1 MKNKE
6 KGIKSLKSKCI
17 NNELINSVINF
28 IQQSKKLNMIIQI
41 DNNNIDNSKICVE
54 NIQSEFNINNKQ
66 NNGKN
71 EYDDNLG
78 QDEQDI
84 EINDKNFLEMVE
96 SNLLFIKENYI
107 NKNEPE
113 KNESKINIS
122 VKKKKVSE
130 KKKKKKSTRRFK
142 ILKHCL
148 NQLKYNEL
156 SLDEFLKKSPFQTRP
171 YQLPYSLDF
180 INAIKFDK
188 YDKLEEY
195 LEFPELLYSYDYYR
209 QTGFHWA
216 VKLDRIKSLIMM
228 LKCGNCINLRDVNG
242 FTPLALAAKNNNIDI
257 CQILCDSGANPL
269 IPNNDGLIPKD
280 ISTEI
285 KLKSYL
291 TIYTQNYL
299 QKNKS
304 IKYFT

>member
-1 MKNKE
+1 M
-6 KGIKSLKSKCI
+6 
-17 NNELINSVINF
+17 
-28 IQQSKKLNMIIQI
+28 
-41 DNNNIDNSKICVE
+41 
-54 NIQSEFNINNKQ
+54 
-66 NNGKN
+66 
-71 EYDDNLG
+71 
-78 QDEQDI
+78 
-84 EINDKNFLEMVE
+84 
-96 SNLLFIKENYI
+96 
-107 NKNEPE
+107 
-113 KNESKINIS
+113 
-122 VKKKKVSE
+122 
-130 KKKKKKSTRRFK
+130 
-142 ILKHCL
+142 
-148 NQLKYNEL
+148 
-156 SLDEFLKKSPFQTRP
+156 KKSPFQTRP

-228 LKCGNCINLRDVNG
+228 LKCGNCIKLRDVNG
-242 FTPLALAAKNNNIDI
+242 FTTLALAAKNNNMDI

>member
-1 MKNKE
+1 M
-6 KGIKSLKSKCI
+6 
-17 NNELINSVINF
+17 
-28 IQQSKKLNMIIQI
+28 
-41 DNNNIDNSKICVE
+41 
-54 NIQSEFNINNKQ
+54 
-66 NNGKN
+66 
-71 EYDDNLG
+71 
-78 QDEQDI
+78 
-84 EINDKNFLEMVE
+84 
-96 SNLLFIKENYI
+96 
-107 NKNEPE
+107 
-113 KNESKINIS
+113 
-122 VKKKKVSE
+122 
-130 KKKKKKSTRRFK
+130 
-142 ILKHCL
+142 
-148 NQLKYNEL
+148 
-156 SLDEFLKKSPFQTRP
+156 KKSPFQTRP

-242 FTPLALAAKNNNIDI
+242 FTPLALAAKNNNMDI

>member
-41 DNNNIDNSKICVE
+41 DNNSIDNSKICVE

-156 SLDEFLKKSPFQTRP
+156 SLDLLKLSH
-171 YQLPYSLDF
+171 
-180 INAIKFDK
+180 N
-188 YDKLEEY
+188 
-195 LEFPELLYSYDYYR
+195 
-209 QTGFHWA
+209 
-216 VKLDRIKSLIMM
+216 
-228 LKCGNCINLRDVNG
+228 
-242 FTPLALAAKNNNIDI
+242 
-257 CQILCDSGANPL
+257 
-269 IPNNDGLIPKD
+269 
-280 ISTEI
+280 
-285 KLKSYL
+285 
-291 TIYTQNYL
+291 
-299 QKNKS
+299 
-304 IKYFT
+304 